1 MFLHV
6 EASPDMT
13 LREAHEY
20 VVMFEKALGKRLNT
34 TRIETHIEPGRSPLR
49 SGKRP
54 ALRRGSPLCARRRGQ
69 HTPGISD
76 GVQCARPAPD
86 AYGRDAAGQL
96 PLASSTAICPLPPP
110 TMSPRTWNAASAP
123 AHPSSTASSS
133 IPTRPPLSSC
143 LRRDSG
149 ACLNL
154 FGKDERQT
162 TKNGGRR
169 NVLRFSHS
177 GKLGAGIQ

>member
-34 TRIETHIEPGRSPLR
+34 TRIETHIEPEDR
-49 SGKRP
+49 
-54 ALRRGSPLCARRRGQ
+54 LCAPENALPFDADLHYVRAAVDSILPEFPMVSNVHDLRLTHMAGRRWSAS
-69 HTPGISD
+69 T
-76 GVQCARPAPD
+76 
-86 AYGRDAAGQL
+86 
-96 PLASSTAICPLPPP
+96 ASSTAICPLPPP

-133 IPTRPPLSSC
+133 TPTRPPLSSC

-162 TKNGGRR
+162 TKTEDAETSS
-169 NVLRFSHS
+169 VFHS